1 MVAARREMGSWHS
14 VHLEPSSL
22 RTPDR
27 LGEQAPVDEYGRHI
41 AATLRRLGRERS
53 ANGRNGHSRDLDACA
68 AMDQVC
74 TEASNQLARL
84 VDGVRAVRVREDEVR
99 QHYVVEV
106 RFRDSELW
114 LPPRS
119 LSEGT
124 LRYLALVAM
133 QMDTRSSRV
142 MCIEEPENGIEP
154 SGVPALMDLLE
165 GYAVDPDE
173 PVDPADNA
181 LRQVVLNSHS
191 RDVVGHLRANQVLFV
206 EAVKSP
212 DGRAARVRPIAYAD
226 DWRSDADAVTHAYFK
241 QWVGGLPKGQPVIS

>member
-27 LGEQAPVDEYGRHI
+27 LGEQAPVDEYGRHV

-165 GYAVDPDE
+165 DYAVDPDE
-173 PVDPADNA
+173 PVDPADHP
-181 LRQVVLNSHS
+181 LRQVVLNSHA

-206 EAVKSP
+206 EAVQSP

-226 DWRSDADAVTHAYFK
+226 DWRSDAAAVGMT
-241 QWVGGLPKGQPVIS
+241 